1 MTYLNTKRAA
11 KVLGVKTC
19 TLAHAVWDERIKAPQ
34 KGPGG
39 AYIWTEKDIGRASW
53 VLLHKPY
60 EPTEGNEN
68 GEG

>member
-19 TLAHAVWDERIKAPQ
+19 TLAHAVWDERIKAPK

-39 AYIWTEKDIGRASW
+39 AYIWTIEDIERAAW
-53 VLLHKPY
+53 ILHCYDRFTKWQQ
-60 EPTEGNEN
+60 GAKQ
-68 GEG
+68 